1 MKQFFAAIL
10 LLTCSLLCA
19 RTPVDEFNRQLG
31 IELLKSGNNA
41 WYFPGCRARLQKSQI
56 KLQSSPG
63 RHSAVLRGKMLLGSP
78 CQELVILTDSGNRKI
93 EAIEL
98 VYANKGDVSKRTKVK
113 IRQANKNL
121 KARLTAG
128 FGTPEKK
135 RYGSGSKRQQNK
147 VEVWQCGNFE
157 IILNTEK
164 DEYCLLIIRPQQT
177 AGAKKEFQIDS
188 EALKKNVKRND
199 FGDVYLTNIPMV
211 DQGSKG
217 YCAVATAARVMLYF
231 GLKDLDQH
239 KLADE
244 ASSDSKNGT
253 YVLTLKKAL
262 APVRK
267 KYDLK
272 QSGSY
277 KIDMKFIAR
286 YIDMGVPIFWQMYS
300 TKAYNNLRH
309 QNSFLRKKTA
319 SAEAWEKFLRH
330 QKKIKK
336 STDGPH
342 ICLII
347 GYNETTGEIAVSN
360 SWGAHEN
367 APSWI
372 PINAAETVNRGCWA
386 IHP

>member
-135 RYGSGSKRQQNK
+135 RYGSGSKKQQNK

-177 AGAKKEFQIDS
+177 AGAKKEFQIDR

-211 DQGSKG
+211 DQGAKG

-231 GLKDLDQH
+231 GFKDLDQH

-262 APVRK
+262 KPVRK

-277 KIDMKFIAR
+277 KIDMKFISR
-286 YIDMGVPIFWQMYS
+286 YIDMGVPIFWWMYPS
-300 TKAYNNLRH
+300 GKYERLRH
-309 QNSFLRKKTA
+309 GNTILRQRTA
-319 SAEAWEKFLRH
+319 SPEAWKKILSH
-330 QKKIKK
+330 QKKIKRG
-336 STDGPH
+336 TGDTH

-367 APSWI
+367 VPSWL
-372 PINAAETVNRGCWA
+372 PIDAAEAVNIDSFV